1 LLNFNLE
8 HELDEIVGNVEIGR
22 LNLPAYN
29 ITMDE
34 GDFGAAYQYM
44 PDVSY
49 DYVTDMFGVAA
60 APAPTQQP
68 PPRLSEAQPQPRM
81 SVLLTESA
89 LDMPQLE
96 ITAAPTTSSAAKEAK
111 TARV

>member
-1 LLNFNLE
+1 MLNFNLE

-22 LNLPAYN
+22 LNLPAYT

-60 APAPTQQP
+60 VP
-68 PPRLSEAQPQPRM
+68 PPRLSDAQPQPRM

-96 ITAAPTTSSAAKEAK
+96 TTAAPITSSAVKEAK